1 MNTRILCLALAV
13 SALLPPV
20 EAADADNAQKLYD
33 QNCISCHGPE
43 IYTREDRKVTSLPGL
58 QRQVQRCELALG
70 LKWFDEDINDMTRF
84 LNERYYR
91 FEP

>member
-1 MNTRILCLALAV
+1 MNKRILSLGLAMTV
-13 SALLPPV
+13 FLPPIQ
-20 EAADADNAQKLYD
+20 AAASDDAQGLYD
-33 QNCISCHGPE
+33 QHCVSCHGPE

-70 LKWFDEDINDMTRF
+70 LKWFDEDITDMTRF
-84 LNERYYR
+84 LNEQYYR

>member
-1 MNTRILCLALAV
+1 MSHPWLFAIALV
-13 SALLPPV
+13 LLVPAAAASPTPGEPLH
-20 EAADADNAQKLYD
+20 EA
-33 QNCISCHGPE
+33 NCISCHGPE

-70 LKWFDEDINDMTRF
+70 LRWFDDEIGAVADY
-84 LNERYYR
+84 LNEQYYR